1 MRQFSSMQLTRLE
14 LYQKVCSSPLNK
26 VAPELGLPPTGLS
39 AICKKHDVPFPGAGY
54 WTRKAM
60 GLPAEPPPLPGAP
73 DDIIEIETPVPRPRR
88 QGPPPNPEARKKR
101 SVKPHRKSRHPL
113 LFGVEEHFR
122 KTRVAEAY
130 EFVRPYKRILP
141 DIVASENSLLRA
153 LAIANQL
160 YLAIEEAGC
169 KLRIATT
176 DEKLHR
182 IDIDERESERKDRK
196 YGRYQSG
203 RPWGPDRPTVFEIGT
218 VPIAIAVTEMTER
231 VTMRYLDGNFHR
243 ADSKVIRSAK
253 AWQLVHSFTHLQ
265 DVPSGRFKIVAYSPK
280 SGVEWSVS
288 RQDTEQAPLESMIPE
303 LVEVLQGAA
312 SKVEALMIA
321 ADEAAEQRRKE
332 WEAEWERYLRKEDK
346 RKSAE
351 ALLESQ
357 KQLAQIIE
365 QWTKVMAVEQF
376 FREAENRLA
385 EVADDRRKHLET
397 RLALARK
404 MIGDTDPFQFL
415 ASWVAPEERYKSSY
429 DGAPEAKPENSCSAW
444 H

>member
-1 MRQFSSMQLTRLE
+1 MQLTRLE
-14 LYQKVCSSPLNK
+14 LYRKVCSAPLNK
-26 VAPELGLPPTGLS
+26 IAPELGISPTGLS

-60 GLPAEPPPLPGAP
+60 ALPAEPPPLPEAP
-73 DDIIEIETPVPRPRR
+73 DDIIEIERPLPRPQR
-88 QGPPPNPEARKKR
+88 QGPPPNPDTRKKR
-101 SVKPHRKSRHPL
+101 GIKPTRKSRHPL

-122 KTRVAEAY
+122 KTRVAEEY
-130 EFVRPYKRILP
+130 EFLRPYKRLLP
-141 DIVASENSLLRA
+141 DIVASESSLPRA
-153 LAIANQL
+153 LSIANQL
-160 YLAIEEAGC
+160 YLALEEAGC
-169 KLRIATT
+169 KLRIATAE
-176 DEKLHR
+176 EKLHR

-203 RPWGPDRPTVFEIGT
+203 YIWGPDRITVFQIGA
-218 VPIAIAVTEMTER
+218 VPFGIAVTEMTER
-231 VTMRYLDGNFHR
+231 VEMQYFDGRYYR
-243 ADSKVIRSAK
+243 ADSKIIRTAR
-253 AWQLVHSFTHLQ
+253 AWQLVHSYTHLQ

-280 SGVEWSVS
+280 TGVDWSVS
-288 RQDTEQAPLESMIPE
+288 RQDTEHASLESMIPE

-346 RKSAE
+346 RKSAD

-357 KQLAQIIE
+357 KQLGQIIE

-376 FREAENRLA
+376 FREAENRLVD
-385 EVADDRRKHLET
+385 VADDRREHLET

-415 ASWVAPEERYKSSY
+415 ASWVAPEERYKSPY
-429 DGAPEAKPENSCSAW
+429 DDAPEPKPESPGSAQD
-444 H
+444 